1 MQLNKIKQTLKKI
14 LPDPVS
20 RKITGLFYGWHG
32 DYPGWE
38 EAKKRCSGYDS
49 GTILEKVSASA
60 AKVRDGQAAFERDS
74 VLFDETQYSYPVLSG
89 LMWVA
94 ARNDGRLNIIDF
106 GGSLG
111 SSYYQNKKF
120 LDTLQEVNWCVV
132 EQPDFVSTGINSFA
146 TERLHFF
153 NRIEDCLCKFPIN
166 AVLLSSVLPYI
177 EKPYEILQTI
187 NEAGIKNIIID
198 RTFFIQGDD
207 RLTIQKVHPL
217 IYKADYPCWFFNKSK
232 FLDFFSSNYDLIL
245 EFDAMDKTN
254 LHSESKGFIF
264 TRKQH

>member
-1 MQLNKIKQTLKKI
+1 MPLKKIKQTLKKI

-32 DYPGWE
+32 NYSGWS
-38 EAKKRCSGYDS
+38 EAKEKCEGYGS
-49 GTILEKVSASA
+49 VSILETVSASA
-60 AKVRDGQAAFERDS
+60 AKVRDGKAVFERDS
-74 VLFDETQYSYPVLSG
+74 VIFDEIQYSFPVLAG
-89 LMWVA
+89 LMWIA
-94 ARNDGRLNIIDF
+94 AQNKGNLNIIDF

-132 EQPDFVSTGINSFA
+132 EQPDFVSAGLKSFS

-153 NRIEDCLCKFPIN
+153 NNIEDCISQYHIH

-177 EKPYEILQTI
+177 EEPYNVLQSI
-187 NEAGIKNIIID
+187 SEAGIENIIID
-198 RTFFIQGDD
+198 RTFYIKGAD
-207 RLTIQKVHPL
+207 RITIQKVHPL
-217 IYKADYPCWFFNKSK
+217 IYKADYPCWFFNRSK
-232 FLDFFSSNYDLIL
+232 FLDFFSGHYDLIL

-254 LHSESKGFIF
+254 LRSESKGFIF
-264 TRKQH
+264 RIKQQ